1 MPKKTGSE
9 SVTSASTPGPVP
21 ARSAE
26 SLTTV
31 ASPTHTCVGA
41 VQFYMATHTCVGAV
55 QIYMVCICVVRD
67 GSGAAEAAAGEGRWG
82 EKSALDDED

>member
-41 VQFYMATHTCVGAV
+41 VQFYM
-55 QIYMVCICVVRD
+55 VCICVVRD